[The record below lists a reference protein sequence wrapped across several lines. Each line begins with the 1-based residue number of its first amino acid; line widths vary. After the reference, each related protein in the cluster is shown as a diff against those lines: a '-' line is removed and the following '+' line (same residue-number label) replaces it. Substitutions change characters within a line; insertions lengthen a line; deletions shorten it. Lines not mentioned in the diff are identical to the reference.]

1 MRNADF
7 GTGNGEIADG
17 TCRMADGKWQM
28 ANGRWRMADDRCEV
42 SPGGCA
48 GGESGEPT
56 PEVSQDRIVGHD
68 SNRVI
73 DDSTNDKIGILSQEG
88 TDAADRPC
96 QGACDRQSLPSGA
109 KTLQEAPKE
118 AQLESTQGALPL
130 NVKPSAPAC
139 ESATKPQQ
147 EGSGEWRKK
156 SGQ

>member
-73 DDSTNDKIGILSQEG
+73 DDSTNDKIGILSHEG
-88 TDAADRPC
+88 TDRADRPC
-96 QGACDRQSLPSGA
+96 KGDSDRPSLPCGLTTPQKA
-109 KTLQEAPKE
+109 PNEAPLTRPETLSGMLLRRPVFEKL
-118 AQLESTQGALPL
+118 QRHLEVLENWASQ
-130 NVKPSAPAC
+130 
-139 ESATKPQQ
+139 
-147 EGSGEWRKK
+147 
-156 SGQ
+156 